1 MDKNQPIQLPITTFS
16 EQELRLIFEVF
27 SNPSIVFPAA
37 KGVASNGVLTKA
49 AKAIGEKIGQDPPA
63 AA

>member
-1 MDKNQPIQLPITTFS
+1 MEQKKWSPLPVETFS
-16 EQELRLIFEVF
+16 KAELRLIFEVF

-37 KGVASNGVLTKA
+37 KGGASNGVLTKA
-49 AKAIGEKIGQDPPA
+49 AKAIGEQIEDPPPA